1 MNPRCDFIKEKNNPL
16 LRVTLF
22 LMSFVG
28 LLRHP
33 RLSRLLAVRWTGQ
46 ATDGV
51 FQSALASF
59 VLFSPERQA
68 NALSAAVGF
77 AVVLL
82 PYSIIGPFVGTIL
95 DRVSRQRALFFC
107 NLARSANLFFVAL
120 LVYTGTTG
128 VELTVVVLVA
138 FGINRFI
145 LAALSAGLPLLVDT
159 KSLITANAIAV
170 TGGSVLVVI
179 GGGIGVGVRALV
191 DGAAIADHADALLI
205 VLAAAGY
212 FIAALFTGRLKKY
225 EIGPLKKEKE
235 SASFLQGFRDMK
247 EGFQYLQG
255 HLDASRGIIATAV
268 QRGGLTALTLTALL
282 LERNTFNDPAKP
294 EDGLQGFGI
303 ALSIAGLGVFLGA
316 FLAPYG
322 VARFGRHRWIKFAM
336 IASACSP
343 LILAATQTEIGLCV
357 TAFLTAF
364 FGQNIKVTND
374 ALVQSKIDDYHRGR
388 VFAVYDVVVN
398 GAIVSGGLIA
408 ALLLPPSG
416 LSRIVPLAVS
426 AAYLLIAFILLRP
439 AKFYATYSPTI

>member
-1 MNPRCDFIKEKNNPL
+1 
-16 LRVTLF
+16 
-22 LMSFVG
+22 MSFVE

-33 RLSRLLAVRWTGQ
+33 RLSRLLAVRWSGQ
-46 ATDGV
+46 ATDGL

-68 NALSAAVGF
+68 NALSAAIGF

-82 PYSIIGPFVGTIL
+82 PYSLVGPIIGTVL
-95 DRVSRQRALFFC
+95 DRVSRQRVLFFC
-107 NLARSANLFFVAL
+107 NLARSTNLFLVAL
-120 LVYTGTTG
+120 LIFSGTTG
-128 VELTVVVLVA
+128 VELTIVVLVA
-138 FGINRFI
+138 FGINRLI

-179 GGGIGVGVRALV
+179 GGGIGVGIRALV
-191 DGAAIADHADALLI
+191 DGAALADHADALLI
-205 VLAAAGY
+205 IIAAAGY
-212 FIAALFTGRLKKY
+212 FVAALLIIRLKKH
-225 EIGPLKKEKE
+225 EIGPLQHEKE
-235 SASFLQGFRDMK
+235 SASFVQGFKDMQ
-247 EGFQYLQG
+247 EGFKYLRG
-255 HLDASRGIIATAV
+255 HLDATRGIIATAV

-294 EDGLQGFGI
+294 EAGLQGFGI

-336 IASACSP
+336 LASAFSP
-343 LILAATQTEIGLCV
+343 LILAASQTEVGLCL

-398 GAIVSGGLIA
+398 GAIVSGGLLA
-408 ALLLPPSG
+408 ASLLPTSG
-416 LSRIVPLAVS
+416 LSRMVPLAVS
-426 AAYLLIAFILLRP
+426 AAYLLIAFIILRP
-439 AKFYATYSPTI
+439 TKFYATF

>member
-1 MNPRCDFIKEKNNPL
+1 MN
-16 LRVTLF
+16 
-22 LMSFVG
+22 FVG
-28 LLRHP
+28 LLRHS

-82 PYSIIGPFVGTIL
+82 PYSIVGPFVGTIL
-95 DRVSRQRALFFC
+95 DRVSRQRALFFS
-107 NLARSANLFFVAL
+107 NLARSANLLLVAL
-120 LVYTGTTG
+120 LIFGGTTG
-128 VELTVVVLVA
+128 IPLTVVVLVA
-138 FGINRFI
+138 FGINRLI
-145 LAALSAGLPLLVDT
+145 LAALSAGLPLLVET

-212 FIAALFTGRLKKY
+212 LIAALLTGRLKKH
-225 EIGPLKKEKE
+225 EIGPLKHEKE
-235 SASFLQGFRDMK
+235 SASVMQGFRDMQ
-247 EGFQYLQG
+247 EGFRYLRG
-255 HLDASRGIIATAV
+255 HLDASRGIIGTAV

-303 ALSIAGLGVFLGA
+303 ALTIAGIGLFLGA

-322 VARFGRHRWIKFAM
+322 VAKFGRHRWIKFAM
-336 IASACSP
+336 LASAFSP
-343 LILAATQTEIGLCV
+343 LILAVSQTEVGLCV

-398 GAIVSGGLIA
+398 GAIVSGGLLA
-408 ALLLPPSG
+408 ALLLPTSG
-416 LSRIVPLAVS
+416 LSRLVPLAVS
-426 AAYLLIAFILLRP
+426 AAYLFIAFVVLRP
-439 AKFYATYSPTI
+439 AKFYATS